1 VQTKEQ
7 WFQEVVRSYEGSL
20 LRYTRKITGD
30 LEAAREVV
38 QEALLKLWKQTHAK
52 VKDHI
57 PQWLY
62 VVCRNLAIDRLRKN
76 KGTMELKDDDHFS
89 ITNLP
94 EEELLKT
101 EVFEQLLKLKETYQE
116 VIILKFQEGR
126 SYKEIS
132 EITGHSVSN
141 VGVLIHEGMKI
152 LRSKFE
158 EVGKD

>member
-1 VQTKEQ
+1 MQTKQQ
-7 WFQEVVRSYEGSL
+7 WFQEVVSSYESSL

-38 QEALLKLWKQTHAK
+38 QEALLKLWKQTHEK

-76 KGTMELKDDDHFS
+76 KGTMEFSDNEHFS

-101 EVFEQLLKLKETYQE
+101 EVFAELLKLKEAYQE

-152 LRSKFE
+152 LRAKFE
-158 EVGKD
+158 EATK

>member
-1 VQTKEQ
+1 MQTKEQ
-7 WFQEVVRSYEGSL
+7 WFQEVVRSYEGAL

-76 KGTMELKDDDHFS
+76 KGTMELNEDEHFS
-89 ITNLP
+89 LTNLP

-101 EVFEQLLKLKETYQE
+101 EVFEQLLKLKEAYQE

-126 SYKEIS
+126 SYKEIA

-152 LRSKFE
+152 LRAKFE
-158 EVGKD
+158 EATNE

>member
-1 VQTKEQ
+1 MK
-7 WFQEVVRSYEGSL
+7 
-20 LRYTRKITGD
+20 D
-30 LEAAREVV
+30 LEVAREVV
-38 QEALLKLWKQTHAK
+38 QEALLKLWKQTHEK

-76 KGTMELKDDDHFS
+76 KGTTELNEEEHFS
-89 ITNLP
+89 LTNLP

-101 EVFEQLLKLKETYQE
+101 EIFTALMKLKEAYQE

-126 SYKEIS
+126 SYKEIA

-152 LRSKFE
+152 LRATFE
-158 EVGKD
+158 EATHE

>member
-1 VQTKEQ
+1 
-7 WFQEVVRSYEGSL
+7 
-20 LRYTRKITGD
+20 
-30 LEAAREVV
+30 
-38 QEALLKLWKQTHAK
+38 
-52 VKDHI
+52 
-57 PQWLY
+57 
-62 VVCRNLAIDRLRKN
+62 
-76 KGTMELKDDDHFS
+76 MELKDDDHFS

-152 LRSKFE
+152 LRAKFE
-158 EVGKD
+158 EVGND